1 MKEFFFDQETNTVV
15 AGGRSATELEDDL
28 CLDDHYADMFG
39 VCCSLDNFENSNNQ
53 KVMQFDLP
61 KQLNL
66 ELITD
71 SNNILADDNG
81 STATALTDVS
91 TVTQNYSVEEVND
104 DNSITKTTDN
114 KHKSTDNMN
123 IDNEKKE

>member
-1 MKEFFFDQETNTVV
+1 MV
-15 AGGRSATELEDDL
+15 AGGCSATELEDDL

-39 VCCSLDNFENSNNQ
+39 VRCSLDNFENSNNQ

-61 KQLNL
+61 KQFNL
-66 ELITD
+66 ELIPD

-91 TVTQNYSVEEVND
+91 AVTQNNGVEEGDND
-104 DNSITKTTDN
+104 DSTTKTTD
-114 KHKSTDNMN
+114 KHDSTDKMN
-123 IDNEKKE
+123 INDKKRRKMTMMIKRRKK